1 MMNLNL
7 LIAQAGVTTEYV
19 ARIVMDGTT
28 TTDGVALQESTS
40 EKSFNVNRV
49 AGINSIGSNSIGGV
63 ANVITLETAHNFIN
77 GESVRVIGDTGQLPD
92 GLDANTVY
100 FVITDANN
108 QASGL
113 TTNRNILLAKT
124 LNEAQNA
131 SNPLPINANGGLL

>member
-1 MMNLNL
+1 
-7 LIAQAGVTTEYV
+7 
-19 ARIVMDGTT
+19 MDGTT

-63 ANVITLETAHNFIN
+63 ANVITLESAHNFIN

-100 FVITDANN
+100 FVITDAN
-108 QASGL
+108 
-113 TTNRNILLAKT
+113 
-124 LNEAQNA
+124 
-131 SNPLPINANGGLL
+131 